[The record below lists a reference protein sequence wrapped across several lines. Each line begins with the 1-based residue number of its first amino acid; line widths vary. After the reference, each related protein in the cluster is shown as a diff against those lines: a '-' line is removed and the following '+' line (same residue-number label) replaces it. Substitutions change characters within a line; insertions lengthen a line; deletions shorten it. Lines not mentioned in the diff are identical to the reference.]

1 MKLTYFLLYIIAA
14 GYANS
19 IQTRDSQVR
28 RVQCACYTRR
38 VFFARELKK
47 IAWKKY
53 TRIVPTS
60 AKLNIS
66 FNSF

>member
-1 MKLTYFLLYIIAA
+1 MKLTYFLLYIMAA

-47 IAWKKY
+47 
-53 TRIVPTS
+53 
-60 AKLNIS
+60 
-66 FNSF
+66 